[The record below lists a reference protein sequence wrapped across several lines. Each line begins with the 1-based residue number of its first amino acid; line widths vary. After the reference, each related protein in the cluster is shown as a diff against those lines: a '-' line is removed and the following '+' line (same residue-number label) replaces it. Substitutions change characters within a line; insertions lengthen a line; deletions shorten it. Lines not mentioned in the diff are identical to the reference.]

1 MLRINLLPREVLDRH
16 RFEGWYRYVFIITI
30 GLVLIVLLA
39 AAGLYFAVQQKSDE
53 LQTAQ
58 DQAALYA
65 EQGKAFDVFEKKEQ
79 DLAARQA
86 VALTALADRIN
97 LGKIAE
103 EISLVLPDEVWLDSL
118 NLDQVTGMSFN
129 GDTPRS
135 TSQSMNM
142 SYKSIAK
149 TLVRLNEL
157 EQLRDVWLSTATNG
171 QWSSWDAG
179 SAVDT
184 STPVVQ
190 FTATAKIASA
200 TVDAA
205 SAAPAPAPQSGTT
218 GGGGD

>member
-16 RFEGWYRYVFIITI
+16 RFEGWYRYIFIITI

-39 AAGLYFAVQQKSDE
+39 AAGLYMAVQQKSDE

-58 DQAALYA
+58 DTAQKFA

-86 VALTALADRIN
+86 ITQTALAYRLN

-118 NLDQVTGMSFN
+118 TLDEENGVSFQGN
-129 GDTPRS
+129 TPRPA
-135 TSQSMNM
+135 TQSMNVA
-142 SYKSIAK
+142 YKSIAK

-157 EQLRDVWLSTATNG
+157 RDINDVWLSNATNG
-171 QWSSWDAG
+171 VWNAWDVSSEVT
-179 SAVDT
+179 SA
-184 STPVVQ
+184 TPVVL
-190 FTATAKIASA
+190 FTTSAKIASSTPAAQPASPQPA
-200 TVDAA
+200 T
-205 SAAPAPAPQSGTT
+205 PTTSG
-218 GGGGD
+218 GSGD